1 MLKARGGLD
10 KGFYYQ
16 ICPSADSTA
25 KDTLYSQIKAVCFT
39 GHVHRRYFYGLQCKE
54 TGSEPSEQQRYCFH
68 KMRYW
73 YVFVCA
79 AIWTRFINK
88 RNHGGGDRV
97 CSEWRGKVKGLS
109 CSGKPNPCPPGSLW
123 IPLWTYCSEGW
134 RSCGVLPSPRAWYI
148 PQGPQVS
155 NLRGDREIL
164 LSGLV

>member
-39 GHVHRRYFYGLQCKE
+39 GHVPSRYFYGLQCKE

-79 AIWTRFINK
+79 AIWTRFISK
-88 RNHGGGDRV
+88 RNHGGGDR
-97 CSEWRGKVKGLS
+97 SALNGEKRWRGWAVQGSQIPALLVHCGS
-109 CSGKPNPCPPGSLW
+109 HSGHIAQKDEGHAGCCPALVPG
-123 IPLWTYCSEGW
+123 TY
-134 RSCGVLPSPRAWYI
+134 
-148 PQGPQVS
+148 
-155 NLRGDREIL
+155 LRDPKWVIL
-164 LSGLV
+164 EETEKFCCQA